1 MRRVLALG
9 AVLLVLA
16 GCGVRPSEV
25 IPAGE
30 APRQEATAQAVLYW
44 LNGGRLVGHPRL
56 TAEQLS
62 PDNAVEALL
71 LGPTPA
77 EQGLDL
83 STALPVADILVV
95 VSFRDGL
102 TEIIVDTGVAG
113 WSEMALD
120 QVTCTAVDAMGQD
133 APVVIVGNDV
143 RREHHD
149 CPIL

>member
-1 MRRVLALG
+1 MRRVVALG

-30 APRQEATAQAVLYW
+30 APRQQATVQTTLYW

-56 TAEQLS
+56 TAEYLS
-62 PDNAVEALL
+62 PDSAVEALL
-71 LGPTPA
+71 QGPTPA
-77 EQGLDL
+77 EQGLDM

-102 TEIIVDTGVAG
+102 TEIVVDTGVAG
-113 WSEMALD
+113 WSKTAMD
-120 QVTCTAVDAMGQD
+120 QVTCTAMNAMGQD
-133 APVVIVGNDV
+133 APVVIVGNDE